1 MDAVKVPGTQVV
13 SRVASLL
20 RIVGESSVDDG
31 SGGGNAT
38 SSIAGV
44 SAPRTRGA
52 SASDVARAAGLTRP
66 TTHRLLTAL
75 THEGLLDFDATTSR
89 WFLGPEI
96 YLLGSLAAER
106 FDVTDIARQ
115 SVVTLAEL
123 TGESAF
129 LSVRRGNETVC
140 LLRQEGSFPVRSHVL
155 SEGIRFPLGVAS
167 AGLAILAF
175 LPDEEIEAHLRSMGD
190 RNGIT
195 EDRAGNSLVPAFGEE
210 HSRENLWHRIRLT
223 RETGYALNPGLLVEG
238 SWGMGA
244 AIFDATGRPAWALSL
259 TGIDSRFKPE
269 RQAELG
275 QLLVE
280 QAHIVTRKLRAE
292 AAR

>member
-20 RIVGESSVDDG
+20 RIVGESSSDADTG
-31 SGGGNAT
+31 SGRDG
-38 SSIAGV
+38 
-44 SAPRTRGA
+44 APRAQGA
-52 SASDVARAAGLTRP
+52 SAAAVARAAGLTRP
-66 TTHRLLTAL
+66 TAHRLLTAL
-75 THEGLLDFDATTSR
+75 TQEGLLDFDVATSR

-96 YLLGSLAAER
+96 YLLGSLAAQR

-115 SVVTLAEL
+115 SVATLAEL

-140 LLRQEGSFPVRSHVL
+140 LLRHEGSFPVRSHVL

-190 RNGIT
+190 RNGIV
-195 EDRAGNSLVPAFGEE
+195 EERAGNSLVPTFGEE
-210 HSRENLWHRIRLT
+210 HSRENLWRRIRLT

-244 AIFDATGRPAWALSL
+244 AIFDAAGRPAWALSL

-280 QAHIVTRKLRAE
+280 QAHFVTRKLRAE
-292 AAR
+292 ASR

>member
-1 MDAVKVPGTQVV
+1 MNAVTVPGTQVV
-13 SRVASLL
+13 SRVAILL
-20 RIVGESSVDDG
+20 RIVGKKSDG
-31 SGGGNAT
+31 VGAT
-38 SSIAGV
+38 E
-44 SAPRTRGA
+44 
-52 SASDVARAAGLTRP
+52 VARAAGLTRP
-66 TTHRLLTAL
+66 TAHRLLTAL
-75 THEGLLDFDATTSR
+75 TQEGLLDFDTATSR

-96 YLLGSLAAER
+96 YLLGSLAAQR
-106 FDVTDIARQ
+106 FDVTDIAREI
-115 SVVTLAEL
+115 VARLAEL

-140 LLRQEGSFPVRSHVL
+140 LLREEGSFPVRSHVL

-175 LPDEEIEAHLRSMGD
+175 LPDDEIEAHLRNMGD
-190 RNGIT
+190 RNGIA
-195 EDRAGNSLVPAFGEE
+195 EDRAGNSLVPRFGDE
-210 HSRENLWHRIRLT
+210 HSREKVWERIRHT
-223 RETGYALNPGLLVEG
+223 RNNGYALNPGLLVEG

-244 AIFDATGRPAWALSL
+244 AIFDAAGRPAWALSL

-269 RQAELG
+269 RQSELG

-292 AAR
+292 SSRS